1 MQSSCPSNINCIL
14 YFCFILVG
22 MLCGLY
28 EVGQH
33 SGSINEERPALLLHD
48 EAATDAG
55 MGELL
60 KEVTAGS

>member
-1 MQSSCPSNINCIL
+1 
-14 YFCFILVG
+14 

-60 KEVTAGS
+60 KEVTARS